1 MAPRNTIRLDT
12 LVDFVVPFGAVV
24 LICFSLG
31 SIWFNGGFHLSAGL
45 PHHVLKTA
53 YRVALLQDLP

>member
-1 MAPRNTIRLDT
+1 MAPRHTTCLDT
-12 LVDFVVPFGAVV
+12 LADFIVPLGAVV

-31 SIWFNGGFHLSAGL
+31 SIWFNGGFHLSAGA

>member
-1 MAPRNTIRLDT
+1 MAPRRTHLDS
-12 LVDFVVPFGAVV
+12 LLDLIVPVGAVL

-31 SIWFNGGFHLSAGL
+31 SIWFNGGFHVSAGA

-53 YRVALLQDLP
+53 YRVAALPDIP

>member
-1 MAPRNTIRLDT
+1 LA
-12 LVDFVVPFGAVV
+12 DFIVPLGAVV

-31 SIWFNGGFHLSAGL
+31 SIWFNGGFHLSAGA

-53 YRVALLQDLP
+53 YRVALLPDLP